1 MGKAAGR
8 PPARPS
14 YHSLVAEDGMRRPP
28 GVGAGIPPG
37 VEGCWLGGSTVL
49 PPGVGVRHPL
59 PGRAGVL
66 ASCRD
71 SVYEE
76 HINRIQRRREAL
88 KRAKMALKPES
99 WELCG
104 ERG

>member
-14 YHSLVAEDGMRRPP
+14 YHSLVTEDGMRRRFGERRGGTPP
-28 GVGAGIPPG
+28 GVGGGIPPG

-66 ASCRD
+66 ARCRD

-76 HINRIQRRREAL
+76 HINR
-88 KRAKMALKPES
+88 ES
-99 WELCG
+99 L
-104 ERG
+104 